1 MKTILLCEDSKVLSE
16 LLYETLKAHGYQVLT
31 ADNGYDALAK
41 ARNDHPDL
49 ILLDLML
56 PKIDGLKIC
65 RMLKF
70 DEKYKK
76 IPIIIFTAKAEESDQ
91 ALGFQV
97 GADAYIP
104 KTIGPEKL
112 LEKLKE
118 FLGESA

>member
-1 MKTILLCEDSKVLSE
+1 MKKILLCEDSKALSD
-16 LLYETLKAHGYQVLT
+16 LLFETLKAHGYEVLT
-31 ADNGYDALAK
+31 ADNGYDALAR
-41 ARNDHPDL
+41 ARSDHPDL

-70 DEKYKK
+70 DEKYKH
-76 IPIIIFTAKAEESDQ
+76 IPIFIFTAKAEESDQ

-112 LEKLKE
+112 LEKLRE
-118 FLGESA
+118 FLGE

>member
-1 MKTILLCEDSKVLSE
+1 MKKILLCEDSKALCD
-16 LLYETLKAHGYQVLT
+16 LLFETLQAHGYEVLT
-31 ADNGYDALAK
+31 ADNGYDALSR
-41 ARNDHPDL
+41 ARNENPDL

-118 FLGESA
+118 FLGENV